1 MESNKQ
7 KKNNPELEQFIDKKY
22 QYGFITDIE
31 SETLPPGL
39 DENVIRLISE
49 KKNEPEFLLEWR
61 LKAFKY
67 WQNLKP
73 PMCS

>member
-1 MESNKQ
+1 MASNKQ
-7 KKNNPELEQFIDKKY
+7 KKNAPELEQFIDKKY

-49 KKNEPEFLLEWR
+49 KKIER
-61 LKAFKY
+61 
-67 WQNLKP
+67 
-73 PMCS
+73 C